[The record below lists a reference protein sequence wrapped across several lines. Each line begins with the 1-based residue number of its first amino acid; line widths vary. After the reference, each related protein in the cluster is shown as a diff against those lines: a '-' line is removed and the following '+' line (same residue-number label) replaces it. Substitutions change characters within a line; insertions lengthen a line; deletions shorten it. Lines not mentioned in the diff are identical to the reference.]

1 MEVSGFRNGPVLTEL
16 HAEEREG
23 DISESQMPLISES
36 GRLRRGGKGE
46 TTRGKT
52 ETCTVD

>member
-1 MEVSGFRNGPVLTEL
+1 MEVSGFRNGSVLTEL
-16 HAEEREG
+16 CGEEREG

-36 GRLRRGGKGE
+36 GRLRQGGKGE
-46 TTRGKT
+46 TAKGKT